1 MADASKQ
8 VTQAH
13 NGDRKG
19 DMANAP
25 PKPVL
30 ESRSQSVREGRGS
43 WTNFMGSYLLK
54 GKEYHISSV
63 NWHIHRFSPVGN
75 EDDEDEGKRILGAV
89 RQAEFETKMKEYREQ
104 RQRDGK
110 H

>member
-1 MADASKQ
+1 MADASEQ

-13 NGDRKG
+13 EGDRKG

-30 ESRSQSVREGRGS
+30 ESRSQSVREGWGS

-63 NWHIHRFSPVGN
+63 NWHIH
-75 EDDEDEGKRILGAV
+75 
-89 RQAEFETKMKEYREQ
+89 
-104 RQRDGK
+104 
-110 H
+110 